1 MNSPTL
7 AYYDPIAQE
16 WYAGWLKGFTDDYH
30 AIIEKV
36 GGGVI
41 VLPDWQ
47 LRSLSLSI
55 PTEGNTGES
64 QIN

>member
-16 WYAGWLKGFTDDYH
+16 WYAGWLKGFTVDSH

-47 LRSLSLSI
+47 LRSLTLSI
-55 PTEGNTGES
+55 TTEGNTSES
-64 QIN
+64 

>member
-16 WYAGWLKGFTDDYH
+16 WYAGWLKGFTVDSH
-30 AIIEKV
+30 VIIEKV

-47 LRSLSLSI
+47 LRSLTLSI
-55 PTEGNTGES
+55 TTEGNTSES
-64 QIN
+64 